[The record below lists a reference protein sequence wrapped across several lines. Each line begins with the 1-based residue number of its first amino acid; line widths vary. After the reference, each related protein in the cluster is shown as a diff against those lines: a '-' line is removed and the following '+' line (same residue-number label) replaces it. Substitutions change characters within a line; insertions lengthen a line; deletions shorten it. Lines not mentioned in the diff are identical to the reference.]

1 MTKDEAKKIL
11 TNSISNLHSY
21 RGSITNQDI
30 DAEVINNVC
39 LIILRKRREKPNHKD
54 SLGDLLTNLLAIEND
69 IPILIK
75 AFTDAAIE
83 LFPDYFGVRNV
94 LAVYLGVPN
103 NLSWEGMWDFLADY
117 FRSNHGVE
125 INEVTTSITKVFSSI
140 RHERFENNILVSE
153 SEVDRVININFD
165 NEDNILVSIA
175 PSLSPKKA
183 ALKSESENKKTY
195 IGFDTDYSFII
206 DFEGNLNS
214 NLNVTK

>member
-1 MTKDEAKKIL
+1 M
-11 TNSISNLHSY
+11 
-21 RGSITNQDI
+21 G
-30 DAEVINNVC
+30 
-39 LIILRKRREKPNHKD
+39 
-54 SLGDLLTNLLAIEND
+54 
-69 IPILIK
+69 
-75 AFTDAAIE
+75 
-83 LFPDYFGVRNV
+83 LFSR
-94 LAVYLGVPN
+94 L
-103 NLSWEGMWDFLADY
+103 

-206 DFEGNLNS
+206 DFDDFDEIETFTLEMPNRHLKI
-214 NLNVTK
+214 VYYE